1 MRRAFILLNHHLT
14 ENQKDE
20 LKHSFGVDEIKKVP
34 SPIQNVWK
42 AIKPEVQ
49 FSSSELSGVIN
60 WLNENAV
67 RNDIV
72 IVQGEFGAS
81 FYVVDYCFQRGLLP
95 LYAASKR
102 QYEEQSLSDG
112 SVRRLHIF
120 RHVRF
125 KSYSRFG
132 G

>member
-1 MRRAFILLNHHLT
+1 MKRAFILLNHHLT

-20 LKHSFGVDEIKKVP
+20 LKHNFEVEEIKEMP
-34 SPIQNVWK
+34 SRVRNVWK
-42 AIKPEVQ
+42 AIQPELQ

-60 WLNENAV
+60 WLNENAT

-72 IVQGEFGAS
+72 VAQGEFGAT

-102 QYEEQSLSDG
+102 HYEEQSLSDG
-112 SVRRLHIF
+112 NVKRLHIF

-125 KSYSRFG
+125 KKYSKYEG
-132 G
+132 